1 MSSSL
6 TAMNRRHF
14 LQTASIAALAPTF
27 TWGAVN
33 STEAKDAQLKR
44 WLRLAEKLKPK
55 LNEAVKVPQ
64 TVVRPVADTTR
75 FLRWRMDTVSPASAL
90 HERILRNGDTT
101 ILDFGDYI
109 TGHLTF
115 SIVGEGR
122 GVDSP
127 ARIKFTFGEVPAEV
141 AESFEHYKGGLSR
154 SWLQDEVVNI
164 DVLPATLTLP
174 RRYSFRYLK
183 IEVAAISPNYTV
195 RFDNIK
201 ATAITSAGKNQHPLP
216 ANTPGLLRRIDEV
229 SLNTLR
235 NCMQTVFEDGPKRDR
250 RLWIGDVR
258 LQALANYDTFQNND
272 LVKRCLYLF
281 AGLPREDGFMPACI
295 FEQPHALRGHEYIID
310 YAALYVALLLEYAQ
324 ATKDWRTARDLW
336 PVARRQ
342 IEILTQYIGQDGI
355 FVAPKGS
362 WVFVDWKDGLDR
374 TAAMHGIFV
383 FSLRK
388 AMELARAV
396 GADDEAAQYSKQI
409 AVLTTAAHSAF
420 FDSAQ
425 KVFLSGPQRQI
436 SWATQAWMI
445 LSGIAT
451 PDEGAAAI
459 RTVRTVSD
467 AVRPGGPYL
476 YHYFVEAA
484 IKCGLKAEALELVQ
498 SYWGG
503 MVQAGADTFWEVYD
517 PSNPLLSP
525 YGDPMINS
533 YCHAW
538 SCTPAYLFRSGGL
551 L

>member
-1 MSSSL
+1 
-6 TAMNRRHF
+6 MNRRDF
-14 LQTASIAALAPTF
+14 LKTASIATLAPSI

-33 STEAKDAQLKR
+33 STEAKDAPLRR
-44 WLRLAEKLKPK
+44 WLKLAEKLKPK
-55 LNEAVKVPQ
+55 LHEKVVLPR
-64 TVVRPVADTTR
+64 TLVNPIADSAR

-90 HERILRNGDTT
+90 RERILHNGDTV
-101 ILDFGDYI
+101 ILDFGEYL
-109 TGHLTF
+109 TGHLVF
-115 SIVGEGR
+115 SVLGATGT
-122 GVDSP
+122 VDSP
-127 ARIKFTFGEVPAEV
+127 VRIKFTFGEVPAEV
-141 AESFEHYKGGLSR
+141 AESFDQYKGGLSR
-154 SWLQDEVVNI
+154 SWLQDEVINI
-164 DVLPATLTLP
+164 DVVPATIQLP

-183 IEVAAISPNYTV
+183 IEIAAISSSYTV
-195 RFDNIK
+195 RFNDIR
-201 ATAITSAGKNQHPLP
+201 AIAITSAGRNQRPLP
-216 ANTPGLLRRIDEV
+216 EGTPESLRRIDEV

-281 AGLPREDGFMPACI
+281 AGLPREDGFMPSCI
-295 FEQPHALRGHEYIID
+295 YERPQPLSGHIYIID
-310 YAALYVALLLEYAQ
+310 YAALYVVLLLDYAQ
-324 ATKDWRTARDLW
+324 ATKDWRTARELW

-342 IEILTQYIGQDGI
+342 IEILTQYVRKDGI
-355 FVAPKGS
+355 FEAPKGS

-374 TAAMHGIFV
+374 TSAMHGIFV

-388 AMELARAV
+388 AAALARAV
-396 GADDEAAQYSKQI
+396 GAEAEAAQYSKQI
-409 AVLTTAAHSAF
+409 AELSASARAAF
-420 FDSAQ
+420 YDPAQ
-425 KVFLSGPQRQI
+425 KLFVSGPQRQV

-445 LSGIAT
+445 LSEIAT
-451 PDEGAAAI
+451 PNEGAAA
-459 RTVRTVSD
+459 VRAVRNLPD

-517 PSNPLLSP
+517 PANPLLSP

-538 SCTPAYLFRSGGL
+538 SCTPAYLLRSGGL